1 MAKKVIKEL
10 SDTELLDRL
19 GEAKKD
25 LFKVRFQSATGQLE
39 NSSLMKVQKKEIA
52 RILTEIRSREIAA
65 AEGLADAKGD
75 S

>member
-1 MAKKVIKEL
+1 MAKKQIKEL

-39 NSSLMKVQKKEIA
+39 NTSLMKVQKKEIA
-52 RILTEIRSREIAA
+52 RILTEVRSREIAA
-65 AEGLADAKGD
+65 AEGLADGGE